1 MILKYEDF
9 LLMLFRQNIMKY
21 IRMHDIQS
29 SQTYKSEKKRNQLLN
44 GKHFGRVNTLHK
56 KKEYSLTI
64 ITPNMS
70 SVEK

>member
-1 MILKYEDF
+1 
-9 LLMLFRQNIMKY
+9 MKY